1 MFGCAIVSTRWR
13 TQLTKEEGMK
23 KWLSGN
29 RGTVAMI
36 LTWTLGWGLGFGGLM
51 ELYDPDGRIADV
63 WPTALAIP
71 GFVGGVVFSALL
83 RIAERDRSFDEVSFA
98 RYAVWGVVTGLV
110 LGVLTIPA
118 KVGDVRPGAAG
129 MIGIAIVLGAV
140 AAIGSAVFFRLIARR
155 QTPVFASRP

>member
-1 MFGCAIVSTRWR
+1 
-13 TQLTKEEGMK
+13 MK

-36 LTWTLGWGLGFGGLM
+36 LTWTVGWGLGFGGLM
-51 ELYDPDGRIADV
+51 ELYDPDGKIGDV

-83 RIAERDRSFDEVSFA
+83 RIAESGRSFDEVSLA
-98 RYAVWGVVTGLV
+98 RYTTWGVVTGLV

-118 KVGDVRPGAAG
+118 KVGDVSPGAAG
-129 MIGIAIVLGAV
+129 MIGIATALSVV
-140 AAIGSAVFFRLIARR
+140 AALGSALFFRLIARR
-155 QTPVFASRP
+155 QASAIAPPQ